1 LKERSVVLGWYD
13 SLARF
18 KKLDSRRRPLRY
30 ERIPVPEPTRVFRKG
45 LIRKTGKDALR
56 ENILVAKNM
65 VEFVETLLGPRRR
78 SKIVLSQ
85 SGRSLLT
92 FVTTDLKTILKRVR
106 LEHPVAQLMAGA
118 TFSVFQEKGDG
129 SVSTIILTGKILE
142 ECEKLIDEGFHPNVI
157 CEGLILCYKKV
168 MQTSDKLNF
177 DPQLNPTEVI
187 TLVVH
192 NALTGKLPY
201 QDREHI
207 ATLVSE
213 ATKVLGLKTLSSYG
227 GTDIID
233 VKKITGKSVKDSFL
247 VDGLALYR
255 EMPNIYMPRR
265 IENARIALIKGELR
279 IPSKK
284 LTRYQDYQFEFNT
297 VEQFHNF
304 RDAKLKYLKSITD
317 RILRVG
323 ANVIMLEKGVD
334 DFVLDYLAKQNILLV
349 RRFPPTEVDRVAK
362 ATGAFAVA
370 SIHDVDPSYLGWAN
384 IVEHKKIKGEP
395 WLIIKGCKNPK
406 TIDIVLRGLSRYL
419 LDDVE
424 RIIKG
429 AVLVAKTL
437 IKDHRLVCGGG
448 AFEEEIALALN
459 KYAPGIADKRQLV
472 IKAVAKAF
480 ESIPL
485 LLGRSAGMDEID
497 VITKLRA
504 KHSTGEA
511 SIGIDVIN
519 SQLADMS
526 KLRVFDSLAV
536 KKQVIKA
543 AFETALT
550 IVRIDDNIKC
560 RELPEPE
567 KYYAKRMAKTK
578 DVKIEEET

>member
-1 LKERSVVLGWYD
+1 
-13 SLARF
+13 
-18 KKLDSRRRPLRY
+18 
-30 ERIPVPEPTRVFRKG
+30 
-45 LIRKTGKDALR
+45 
-56 ENILVAKNM
+56 
-65 VEFVETLLGPRRR
+65 
-78 SKIVLSQ
+78 
-85 SGRSLLT
+85 
-92 FVTTDLKTILKRVR
+92 
-106 LEHPVAQLMAGA
+106 MA
-118 TFSVFQEKGDG
+118 
-129 SVSTIILTGKILE
+129 GKILE
-142 ECEKLIDEGFHPNVI
+142 ECEKLIAEGIHPNVI
-157 CEGLILCYKKV
+157 CDGLTLCYKKLT
-168 MQTSDKLNF
+168 QTWDGFSFNPKQD
-177 DPQLNPTEVI
+177 PTEVVG
-187 TLVVH
+187 LAVH
-192 NALTGKLPY
+192 NALAGKLSY

-213 ATKVLGLKTLSSYG
+213 ATRVLGLKTLSSYE

-233 VKKITGKSVKDSFL
+233 VKKITGKSLKDSFL

-255 EMPNIYMPRR
+255 EMSNIYMPKRM
-265 IENARIALIKGELR
+265 ENAKIALIKGELR
-279 IPSKK
+279 IPKKK

-297 VEQFHNF
+297 VEQLRNF

-334 DFVLDYLAKQNILLV
+334 DLVLDYLAKQKILLV

-370 SIHDVDPSYLGWAN
+370 SVRDMDPSCLGWAN
-384 IVEHKKIKGEP
+384 IVEHKKIRGEP
-395 WLIIKGCKNPK
+395 WLIIRGCKNPK
-406 TIDIVLRGLSRYL
+406 TIDIVLRGVSRYL

-429 AVLVAKTL
+429 TVLVARTL
-437 IKDHRLVCGGG
+437 IREPHLVWGGG
-448 AFEEEIALALN
+448 AFEEEISLSLN
-459 KYAPGIADKRQLV
+459 DYAPEIADKRQLV
-472 IKAVAKAF
+472 VKAVAKAF
-480 ESIPL
+480 EIIPL

-504 KHSTGEA
+504 KHSRGEA

-550 IVRIDDNIKC
+550 ILRIDDNVKS

-578 DVKIEEET
+578 DLEIGEEA

>member
-1 LKERSVVLGWYD
+1 MGL
-13 SLARF
+13 
-18 KKLDSRRRPLRY
+18 KKLNSRRRPLRY

-56 ENILVAKNM
+56 ENILVAKGM
-65 VEFVETLLGPRRR
+65 VEFVKTLLGPRRR

-85 SGRSLLT
+85 SGRDTLT

-106 LEHPVAQLMAGA
+106 LGHPVAQLMAGA
-118 TFSVFQEKGDG
+118 AFSVFQEKGDG
-129 SVSTIILTGKILE
+129 SVSTIILAGKILE
-142 ECEKLIDEGFHPNVI
+142 ECEKLIAEGIHPNVI
-157 CEGLILCYKKV
+157 RDGLILCYKKV
-168 MQTSDKLNF
+168 IQTWDKLSFN
-177 DPQLNPTEVI
+177 PQLDPTEVI
-187 TLVVH
+187 RLTVH

-207 ATLVSE
+207 ATLVSK

-227 GTDIID
+227 GTDVID
-233 VKKITGKSVKDSFL
+233 VKKITGKSLKDSFL

-255 EMPNIYMPRR
+255 EMSNIYMPRR
-265 IENARIALIKGELR
+265 IENARIALIKRELR
-279 IPSKK
+279 IPKK

-297 VEQFHNF
+297 VEQLRNF
-304 RDAKLKYLKSITD
+304 RDNKLRYLKSITD

-370 SIHDVDPSYLGWAN
+370 SINDMDPSYLGWAN
-384 IVEHKKIKGEP
+384 IVEHRKIRGEP
-395 WLIIKGCKNPK
+395 WLIIEGCKNPK
-406 TIDIVLRGLSRYL
+406 TIDIVLRGVSRYL

-429 AVLVAKTL
+429 AVSVARTL
-437 IKDHRLVCGGG
+437 INDTRLVCGGG

-459 KYAPGIADKRQLV
+459 KYAPKIADKRQLV
-472 IKAVAKAF
+472 IKGVAKAF

-543 AFETALT
+543 TFETALT
-550 IVRIDDNIKC
+550 ILRVDDNIRC
-560 RELPEPE
+560 RKLPEPE
-567 KYYAKRMAKTK
+567 KYYAERMAKTK
-578 DVKIEEET
+578 DLEIEEEA

>member
-1 LKERSVVLGWYD
+1 MDPR
-13 SLARF
+13 
-18 KKLDSRRRPLRY
+18 KLDSRRRPLRY
-30 ERIPVPEPTRVFRKG
+30 ERIPVPEPDRVLRKG
-45 LIRKTGKDALR
+45 STRKTGRDALR
-56 ENILVAKNM
+56 ENILVAKSM
-65 VEFVETLLGPRRR
+65 VEFVKTLLGPRRR
-78 SKIVLSQ
+78 SKIVLSEN
-85 SGRSLLT
+85 GRDTLT

-106 LEHPVAQLMAGA
+106 VLHPVAQLMAGA
-118 TFSVFQEKGDG
+118 AFSVFQEKGDG
-129 SVSTIILTGKILE
+129 SVSTVILAGKILE
-142 ECEKLIDEGFHPNVI
+142 ECEKLVAEGIHPNI
-157 CEGLILCYKKV
+157 IRDGLILCYKKV
-168 MQTSDKLNF
+168 TQTWDRLSFN
-177 DPQLNPTEVI
+177 PQLNPTEI
-187 TLVVH
+187 IRSTVH

-213 ATKVLGLKTLSSYG
+213 ATKVLGLKTLSSDEG
-227 GTDIID
+227 RDIIE
-233 VKKITGKSVKDSFL
+233 VKKITGKSLKDSFL
-247 VDGLALYR
+247 VDGLVLYR
-255 EMPNIYMPRR
+255 EMSNVNMPKR

-284 LTRYQDYQFEFNT
+284 ITRYQDYRFEFNT
-297 VEQFHNF
+297 VEQFRNF

-317 RILRVG
+317 KILNSG
-323 ANVIMLEKGVD
+323 ANVIMLERGVD
-334 DFVLDYLAKQNILLV
+334 DFVLDYLAEKNILLV
-349 RRFPPTEVDRVAK
+349 RRFPHPEVVRVAK

-370 SIHDVDPSYLGWAN
+370 SLDDMDPSCLGWAD
-384 IVEHKKIKGEP
+384 IVEHEKIIGRP
-395 WLIIKGCKNPK
+395 LLIIKGCKNPK
-406 TIDIVLRGLSRYL
+406 TIDIVLRGVSRYL

-429 AVLVAKTL
+429 TVLVARTL
-437 IKDHRLVCGGG
+437 VKEPRLVWGGG

-459 KYAPGIADKRQLV
+459 EYAPKIADKKQLV
-472 IKAVAKAF
+472 VKAVAKAF

-485 LLGRSAGMDEID
+485 LLGRSAGMNEID
-497 VITKLRA
+497 VITGLRA
-504 KHSTGEA
+504 KHSRGEVSA
-511 SIGIDVIN
+511 GVDVIN

-550 IVRIDDNIKC
+550 IVRVDDNIEC

-578 DVKIEEET
+578 DREIGEEV